1 MTVVNGRA
9 LDPRAPITE
18 ARAVIDSSPPPPP
31 SYAPRGRAPSDEH
44 TFLLRS
50 ERNRRVVD
58 GIRAVGILLVVLFH
72 TVLGLSM
79 LLPEEGLDGFIATFP
94 DVFNIAWQALG
105 SEIIFFVSGFLLSY
119 LLFKEHAQSG
129 RVDVYDYTVRRL
141 SRILPLYFVALFL
154 YAAADGFDVDLDE
167 LVLNLL
173 FISKICGE
181 STIIG
186 VGWSLELMM
195 QMYLVLP
202 LLVLWVARSSRP
214 VTTMTL
220 LIVASVAARG
230 VALWAHPGAAQVP
243 MYTFLYGADPP
254 EVMEDLY
261 HLPWFRATPFLCGL
275 FLAWATIHRGRR
287 LAAFFTAPG
296 RAATLLVGGLVII
309 AAAGSLPLHD
319 RTSFLY
325 PDTPA
330 WFWFTFWTTQRFA
343 LVVGISLALVACLH
357 AERGLPLAGA
367 RILAWEPWGHVSR
380 NIYSIYLFHFGWLI
394 PGAAIVF
401 GTIDDEEITGATT
414 WHALGIFAIG
424 TVLSVLFAMLLTRWV
439 EAPGQ
444 RWIRRRWQ
452 RPRRP
457 AEAA

>member
-1 MTVVNGRA
+1 MT
-9 LDPRAPITE
+9 
-18 ARAVIDSSPPPPP
+18 DSAPPPPP
-31 SYAPRGRAPSDEH
+31 EFAPAGSAASGEH
-44 TFLLRS
+44 TFVLKS
-50 ERNRRVVD
+50 ERNRRVID
-58 GIRAVGILLVVLFH
+58 GVRAVGILLVVLFH
-72 TVLGLSM
+72 TVLGLSQ
-79 LLPEEGLDGFIATFP
+79 LLPEEGLDRFIATFP

-119 LLFKEHAQSG
+119 LLFKEHAQTG
-129 RVDVYDYTVRRL
+129 GVDVYDYTVRRL

-202 LLVLWVARSSRP
+202 LLVLWVARSRAP
-214 VTTMTL
+214 ALTMGV
-220 LIVASVAARG
+220 LIALSVAARG
-230 VALWAHPGAAQVP
+230 VALALNPGAAEVP
-243 MYTFLYGADPP
+243 LHAFLYGADPP
-254 EVMEDLY
+254 AVMEDLY

-275 FLAWATIHRGRR
+275 FLAWATIHRGRTVR
-287 LAAFFTAPG
+287 AVLGGPG
-296 RAATLLVGGLVII
+296 RSAALMLVGVALV

-325 PDTPA
+325 PDMPA
-330 WFWFTFWTTQRFA
+330 GFWFAFWTLQRFA
-343 LVVGISLALVACLH
+343 LVAGICLTLIPCLH
-357 AERGLPLAGA
+357 AEGGLPLAVA
-367 RILAWEPWGHVSR
+367 RVFAWEPWGLVSR

-394 PGAAIVF
+394 PGAAIAF
-401 GTIDDEEITGATT
+401 GTVDADEVTDATT
-414 WHALGIFAIG
+414 WQALVIFAVG
-424 TVLSVLFAMLLTRWV
+424 AVLSVLFAMLLTRWV
-439 EAPGQ
+439 ELPGQ

-452 RPRRP
+452 RPRP
-457 AEAA
+457 AAPA